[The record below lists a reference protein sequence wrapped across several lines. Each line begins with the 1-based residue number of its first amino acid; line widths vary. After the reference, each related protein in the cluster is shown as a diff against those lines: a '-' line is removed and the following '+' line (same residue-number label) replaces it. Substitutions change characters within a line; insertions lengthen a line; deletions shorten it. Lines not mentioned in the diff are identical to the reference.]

1 MEEER
6 AGSGGSGR
14 KEGGVSRGK
23 DRWLWREGERN
34 ERKKEKQRKEEEVRR
49 KQSREKERK
58 KGAWETTFLQLEKKR
73 SVPNS

>member
-1 MEEER
+1 M
-6 AGSGGSGR
+6 
-14 KEGGVSRGK
+14 
-23 DRWLWREGERN
+23 WREG

-58 KGAWETTFLQLEKKR
+58 KGAWETIFLQLEKKR

>member
-14 KEGGVSRGK
+14 KEGGVSGGK
-23 DRWLWREGERN
+23 ERWLWREG

-58 KGAWETTFLQLEKKR
+58 KGAWETIFLQLEKKR